1 MKIFKKKIAFIG
13 WDCNKMIKK
22 RNNNNRH
29 TNAYMHIKK
38 YSLCCFIWMPSAVGR
53 IDMYVW
59 LLNNISWKAT
69 AVICAAASKQMP
81 NRFHFLF
88 CGNRTVQC
96 SAYCAA
102 YICVNRQKEMLMIT
116 NTKIIWFLLNLQ
128 IQWIKTKQHKTTYF
142 HVVEWR
148 MGAFLCGKFL
158 LFFFSLQTV
167 YVWLR
172 LHELQIYHNFLRN
185 RLAFFPGG
193 WNFFRRCHCT
203 TLHFGLCCRIKVLLN
218 RSFLSNVFSTLM
230 RIRHISLI
238 EFTLIDC
245 HEFWLA
251 ID

>member
-128 IQWIKTKQHKTTYF
+128 IKWIKTKQHKTTYF

-148 MGAFLCGKFL
+148 MGAFHCGN
-158 LFFFSLQTV
+158 FFFYSLSKPLMCGFDYMSSKFTITFFEIA
-167 YVWLR
+167 WLFSGWMKFFSSVS
-172 LHELQIYHNFLRN
+172 LHHTSFWIMLPHKSIIKSLFSFER
-185 RLAFFPGG
+185 FF
-193 WNFFRRCHCT
+193 
-203 TLHFGLCCRIKVLLN
+203 
-218 RSFLSNVFSTLM
+218 
-230 RIRHISLI
+230 HI
-238 EFTLIDC
+238 D
-245 HEFWLA
+245 A
-251 ID
+251 N